1 MDRRSFLQLSS
12 LSPLGAA
19 VSPQAAAASQQPP
32 AALSPL
38 NRFPRMVQEYFVR
51 RVHEAEE
58 RNLVA
63 LNSPKSRQDAE
74 AYIRSLREKIRA
86 CFGPLPE
93 KTPLNPR
100 VTRTVQ
106 RDAYNIEN
114 VIFESRPGFL
124 VTANL
129 YLPNGR
135 AARLPGVVGTCG
147 HTNNGKAADVYQSF
161 AQGLARLGYVVLLYD
176 PMGQGER
183 LQYVD
188 EKWQPRRGTGTS
200 EHNYA
205 GSQQFLVDEFFGT
218 WRAWDGIRA
227 LDYLLSRPEVDPRHI
242 GVTGNSGGGTM
253 TTWLCGLEQ
262 RWTMA
267 APSCFVTT
275 FRRNMENELPADTE
289 QCPPRALALSLD
301 HADFLAALAP
311 KPIIVLGQERDFF
324 DARGNEEAYLRLKRL
339 YSLLGAGDNV
349 AWYLGPSEHGYT
361 KDNREAMYRFFNRIT
376 GVSNATQ
383 EPALTIEKEETLW
396 CTPHGQVAELSSRP
410 VYSFTREK
418 SQALAKKR
426 PALDGSAL
434 ARAAATVLCLPVRSG
449 LPDFRI
455 LRPRRN
461 RRYPLPHATTYAVE
475 TEAGVFAIVYRLSKV
490 EHLSRPTRT
499 SAPAILYVSDLSA
512 DAELRE
518 EPLIRELSAG
528 EPEAT
533 LYTCDVRGTGDSRPD
548 TCDENSFLA
557 AYGSDYFYSVHSFM
571 LDAPYV
577 GMKTHDVLSVL
588 DWLSSFGHSSVH
600 LAGRGRGAIVA
611 AFGALISAH
620 VSSVTLKGA
629 LDSYASIAES
639 EAYSLPPSSILPG
652 VLSRFDLPDVYRE
665 LAGKK
670 LRRIA

>member
-1 MDRRSFLQLSS
+1 MHRRSFLQLSS
-12 LSPLGAA
+12 LSPLGATI
-19 VSPQAAAASQQPP
+19 SPQAAAATQPP
-32 AALSPL
+32 PAPLRTL
-38 NRFPRMVQEYFVR
+38 NRFPRMLQEYFVR
-51 RVHEAEE
+51 RVREAEQ
-58 RNLVA
+58 RNLAA
-63 LNSPKSRQDAE
+63 LNSLKSREDAE
-74 AYIRSLREKIRA
+74 AYVRSVREKIQA

-93 KTPLNPR
+93 RTPLNPR
-100 VTRTVQ
+100 TTRTVQ

-114 VIFESRPGFL
+114 VIFESRPGFM

-129 YLPNGR
+129 YLPKSR
-135 AARLPGVVGTCG
+135 ASRLPGVVGTCG
-147 HTNNGKAADVYQSF
+147 HTINGKAADVYQSF

-176 PMGQGER
+176 PIGQGER

-200 EHNYA
+200 EHMYA
-205 GSQQFLVDEFFGT
+205 GNQQFLVDEFFGT

-227 LDYLLSRPEVDPRHI
+227 LDYLLTRPEVDPRHI

-253 TTWLCGLEQ
+253 TTWLCGLDQ

-339 YSLLGAGDNV
+339 YTLLGAEENV
-349 AWYLGPSEHGYT
+349 AWYLGPAEHGYT

-376 GVSNATQ
+376 GVSEATQ
-383 EPALTIEKEETLW
+383 EPALSIEKDETLW

-410 VYSFTREK
+410 IYSFTREK

-426 PALDGSAL
+426 LALEGASL
-434 ARAAATVLCLPVRSG
+434 ARAVSTILRLPVRHE

-455 LRPRRN
+455 LRPYRD
-461 RRYPLPHATTYAVE
+461 RRYPLPHASTYAVE
-475 TEAGVFAIVYRLSKV
+475 TEAGVFALVYRLSKV
-490 EHLSRPTRT
+490 EHLSRPSRT

-518 EPLIRELSAG
+518 EPLIRELLAG

-533 LYTCDVRGTGDSRPD
+533 LYACDVRGTGESQPD
-548 TCDENSFLA
+548 TCDENSFLGP
-557 AYGSDYFYSVHSFM
+557 YGSDYFYSSHSFM
-571 LDAPYV
+571 LDAPIL
-577 GMKTHDVLSVL
+577 GMKTHDVLLVL
-588 DWLSSFGHSSVH
+588 DWLTSFGHSSVH
-600 LAGRGRGAIVA
+600 LAGRGRGAMVA
-611 AFGALISAH
+611 AFGALLSAH
-620 VSSVTLKGA
+620 VSRVTLKNA
-629 LDSYASIAES
+629 LDSYTSIAES
-639 EAYSLPPSSILPG
+639 EAYRLPTSSILPG
-652 VLSRFDLPDVYRE
+652 VLSQIDLPDVYRE
-665 LAGKK
+665 LARKN
-670 LRRIA
+670 LRRVM